1 VPSNETVLR
10 RILDDHYHHA
20 TGSIHAKAFANDT
33 DPSTGIQTDRH
44 SVSRE
49 IFTSASQL
57 RSLAQ
62 DTNRFG
68 VAAVVAEEYET
79 MKQEVLYSPVTGNDG
94 HCDAI
99 GSKTAKVKDHL
110 RKRAT
115 IRITPPQRSSGP

>member
-1 VPSNETVLR
+1 MLR
-10 RILDDHYHHA
+10 RVLDDHYHHA

-33 DPSTGIQTDRH
+33 DQSTGTQTDRH

-49 IFTSASQL
+49 ILTSANKL
-57 RSLAQ
+57 RSLSQ
-62 DTNRFG
+62 DPDRFG
-68 VAAVVAEEYET
+68 VAAVLVEEYET
-79 MKQEVLYSPVTGNDG
+79 MKQEVLHSPVTGNSG

-99 GSKTAKVKDHL
+99 GPKTARVKDHL